1 MITLFHVKLDGRLLI
16 KAKSKKNKKTKTKTK
31 KLRTNQSF
39 EVVDPSNTDHVITP
53 T

>member
-16 KAKSKKNKKTKTKTK
+16 KAKSQKKSKNKNKKTQR
-31 KLRTNQSF
+31 L

>member
-1 MITLFHVKLDGRLLI
+1 MADYLLKQNLI
-16 KAKSKKNKKTKTKTK
+16 KIKKTKTKTK
-31 KLRTNQSF
+31 KLRTNQSL